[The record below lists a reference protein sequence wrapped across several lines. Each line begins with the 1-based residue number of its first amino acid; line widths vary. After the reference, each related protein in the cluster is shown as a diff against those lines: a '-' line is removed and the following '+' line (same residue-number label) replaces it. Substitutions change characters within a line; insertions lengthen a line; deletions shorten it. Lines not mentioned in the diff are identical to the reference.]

1 MILSK
6 YCLAYQIFIQ
16 LTFKK
21 MNFNFAAD
29 KKNFFLDCRV
39 DERLLSACAAQQEKR
54 TNEIK

>member
-1 MILSK
+1 
-6 YCLAYQIFIQ
+6 
-16 LTFKK
+16 